1 MAGQQ
6 RQNLRGIIMI
16 ELTEIV
22 SEPSSYNPETKTVDT
37 LYKLGT
43 LYVNPRFI
51 VEFRKNEELTQKHAS
66 SGLIEG
72 LSENAGFIKV
82 VVSSGGNWHKT
93 YNVVGHPEQLLD
105 MLRG

>member
-1 MAGQQ
+1 
-6 RQNLRGIIMI
+6 MI

-51 VEFRKNEELTQKHAS
+51 VEFRKNEEL
-66 SGLIEG
+66 
-72 LSENAGFIKV
+72 SENAGFIKV